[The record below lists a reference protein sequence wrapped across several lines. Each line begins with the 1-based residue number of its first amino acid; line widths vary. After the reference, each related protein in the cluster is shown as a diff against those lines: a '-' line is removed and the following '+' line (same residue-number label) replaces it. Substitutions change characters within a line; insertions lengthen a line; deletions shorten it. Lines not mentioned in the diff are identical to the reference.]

1 MKQEEIIKFFG
12 LNNLT
17 IEAEIRRVEEL
28 YDVDLGHRN
37 RNAHKIDETYY
48 PQFSERLRNEA
59 TSMATNYVIFYCLE
73 NTIRE
78 MIVER
83 LSDPNEFGSDWWDQ
97 AVPEEVKKNALAN
110 QKKEI
115 SSSVTPRSQDL
126 IDYSNFGEL
135 GEIIKK
141 NWPIF
146 GDTFND
152 LKALQKVLA
161 SLNTLR
167 APIAHCKA
175 LAEDEVLRLHLTLRD
190 LFRLME

>member
-1 MKQEEIIKFFG
+1 MKQQDAIKFFG

-17 IEAEIRRVEEL
+17 VEAEIRRIEEL
-28 YDVDLGHRN
+28 YNVDFGHKNRDVHQ
-37 RNAHKIDETYY
+37 IDETYY
-48 PQFSERLRNEA
+48 PQFSEKLRNEA
-59 TSMATNYVIFYCLE
+59 TSMATNYIIFYCLE

-83 LSDPNEFGSDWWDQ
+83 LSAPEEFGADWWEQ
-97 AVPEEVKKNALAN
+97 SVPQSVRDNAKKN
-110 QKKEI
+110 KKNEA
-115 SSSVTPRSQDL
+115 SMGVTPRSQDL

-135 GEIIKK
+135 GEIIKS

-152 LKALQKVLA
+152 IKAVEKVLA
-161 SLNTLR
+161 SLNALR
-167 APIAHCKA
+167 GPIAHCKV